1 MSAITTPIKMLLKF
15 DGQWRTYQKRVL
27 DRADNYLKDKRIHI
41 VAAPGSGKTTLGIE
55 LIRRLNAPALILSP
69 SINIRNQWIQR
80 IESAYLPKGTDTK
93 GILSTSLKEPA
104 LITAI
109 TYQAL
114 HSASKGM
121 SGKKNA
127 KKEVQLELSD
137 NIVDELTDVQSENE
151 QDNLDDYTGFN
162 LEAALRNASIK
173 TICLDEAHH
182 LRSEWWKALEEL
194 IKDREDITVI
204 SLTATPPYDST
215 KNEWERYIGL
225 CGPIDE
231 EIIVPELVKEK
242 SLCPHQDYVYF
253 NMPTEEETEA
263 VSAFRKDASQIGAQ
277 IFEDA
282 EFSRII
288 SNHVGVC
295 NPKQYTE
302 VLLDK
307 PEYLSTII
315 VFLNAKK
322 IPFSK
327 DLVKMLGT
335 DEEIPSMNLRWLEI
349 LLQGFLY
356 DDVDSYICEEQY
368 REDMIALLKGHG
380 LIQKKKV
387 GFTVNDDVNKLLTMS
402 KGKIKSIVTVVG
414 EEYKN
419 LGADLRLLVLTD
431 YIKKEYMSAL
441 GDETKSVNELGVV
454 PIFENIRRAYAFQT
468 ENLSTEAMTN
478 VQADSAKAALT
489 DADLRIAALS
499 GSIVII
505 PESAKETL
513 ESIMNEKSTKG
524 TIKECSAKGYYQV
537 NVSGSEETASG
548 LVTELFN
555 RGEIRVLIGTKSL
568 LGEGWDSPCINSLIL
583 ASFVGSF
590 MLSNQM
596 RGRAIRTMKD
606 NPNKV
611 SNIWHLICMEPA
623 EGWLNEKRGLANV
636 EESEDFATLKR
647 RFEGF
652 LGVHYEKDVIE
663 NGLERLSFI
672 KPPYTAQMLEKINGQ
687 MLQMAA
693 NRSVLKKRWEDSLV
707 SLNKME
713 VAVEAGADKKYFK
726 PGIAFFN
733 ALVRAILCVI
743 AGVMIAVN
751 VLIPFMVAKDNGIL
765 RTALFWGGL
774 ILTFAIIIFLFKDL
788 GRLLSMATPYRFME
802 SIGKG
807 ILRALREQGIVTTE
821 KVSVA
826 VDDSS
831 GTRSYIYLKG
841 GTEREKDEFAQAIY
855 EFFGVVDNQRYIL
868 KSKRKVSNLCR
879 YYCVPEVFGRKK
891 EDAEKF
897 VSYISKYIGPYELVY
912 TRNGEG
918 RRELL
923 EARIHS
929 FSNKNQRCTDKRKKV
944 KSGWQ

>member
-27 DRADNYLKDKRIHI
+27 DRADNYLKDKRMHI

-55 LIRRLNAPALILSP
+55 LIRRLNAPAVILSP
-69 SINIRNQWIQR
+69 SINIRNQWIAR

-114 HSASKGM
+114 HTASKGT
-121 SGKKNA
+121 SVKKIT
-127 KKEVQLELSD
+127 KVEETDEILEQ
-137 NIVDELTDVQSENE
+137 NQEE
-151 QDNLDDYTGFN
+151 DYTGFD
-162 LEAALRNASIK
+162 LEAVLRNMAIK

-194 IKDREDITVI
+194 VKDREDITVI

-215 KNEWERYIGL
+215 KSEWERYIGL

-253 NMPTEEETEA
+253 NMPTEEENEVVA
-263 VSAFRKDASQIGAQ
+263 AFRKDAAEVGGQ

-282 EFSRII
+282 EFARII
-288 SNHVGVC
+288 STHVGVC

-302 VLLDK
+302 ILLEK
-307 PEYLSTII
+307 PEYLSSII

-322 IPFSK
+322 MPFSGE
-327 DLVKMLGT
+327 LVKMLGT
-335 DEEIPSMNLRWLEI
+335 DEEIPGMSLHWLEI

-356 DDVDSYICEEQY
+356 DDVDSFLCEEQY

-419 LGADLRLLVLTD
+419 LRADLRLLVLTD

-441 GDETKSVNELGVV
+441 GDDTKSVNELGVV
-454 PIFENIRRAYAFQT
+454 PIFENIRRVYAARSVT
-468 ENLSTEAMTN
+468 SSTEAMTN
-478 VQADSAKAALT
+478 TQTNLAEAALT
-489 DADLRIAALS
+489 DTDLRLAALS

-513 ESIMNEKSTKG
+513 ESIMSEKGTKG
-524 TIKECSAKGYYQV
+524 TIKECGAKGYYQV

-596 RGRAIRTMKD
+596 RGRAIRTMKG

-623 EGWLNEKRGLANV
+623 RRLNEQRGLANV

-672 KPPYTAQMLEKINGQ
+672 QPPYTAEMLDKINGQ

-693 NRSVLKKRWEDSLV
+693 NRSVLMKRWEDSLV
-707 SLNKME
+707 SLSNME

-733 ALVRAILCVI
+733 AMVHAILCVI
-743 AGVMIAVN
+743 AGVMIAAN
-751 VLIPFMVAKDNGIL
+751 VLIPYLVAKDNGAL
-765 RTALFWGGL
+765 RTVLFWGGL
-774 ILTFAIIIFLFKDL
+774 IITFAITIFLFKDL
-788 GRLLSMATPYRFME
+788 GRLLSMATPFRFMQ

-807 ILRALREQGIVTTE
+807 VLRALKEQDVITTE
-821 KVSVA
+821 KVSVV

-831 GTRSYIYLKG
+831 GTRSYISLKG

-855 EFFGVVDNQRYIL
+855 EFFGVVDNQRYLL
-868 KSKRKVSNLCR
+868 KSKRKVSNLYR
-879 YYCVPEVFGRKK
+879 YYCVPETFGRKK

-897 VSYISKYIGPYELVY
+897 VSYISKYIGPYELIY

-929 FSNKNQRCTDKRKKV
+929 FSNKNQRCTEKRKKV